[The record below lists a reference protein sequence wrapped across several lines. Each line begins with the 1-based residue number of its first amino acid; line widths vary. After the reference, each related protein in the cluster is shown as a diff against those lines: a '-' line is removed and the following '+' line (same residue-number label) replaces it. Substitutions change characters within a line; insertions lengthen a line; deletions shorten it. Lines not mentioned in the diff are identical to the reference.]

1 MTGRMRKL
9 SPTKAISHALN
20 SVWTYRQVAVRI
32 AVPWLP
38 VLLLCAIAQ
47 VYFGPPDPTAEEMS
61 TAAWVQIATSLI
73 SILVISAMSVSWHRF
88 ILLDEV
94 GHGIR
99 VDGNVLRYFGN
110 YLLLLIGMAV
120 PFVMAVVLLI
130 VLPASVTFVV
140 PGLLL
145 LWGVFTR
152 LSVKLPAV
160 ALGNRAVSFRDAWG
174 VTNGNFWP
182 CLGVLILNG
191 LIVLGGLFVLILMAS
206 AIAQIQPV
214 VADLFAMVAS
224 LVLQLAFAFINA
236 SVLTSLY
243 GYFVERREF

>member
-1 MTGRMRKL
+1 MRKL

-20 SVWTYRQVAVRI
+20 SVWSYRHVAARI

-47 VYFGPPDPTAEEMS
+47 VYFGPPDPMADELTTPAV
-61 TAAWVQIATSLI
+61 VQIITSI
-73 SILVISAMSVSWHRF
+73 VSILVISAMSVRWHRF

-94 GHGIR
+94 SHGIR
-99 VDGNVLRYFGN
+99 LDGSSLRYFGN
-110 YLLLLIGMAV
+110 YFLLLLAMAF
-120 PFVMAVVLLI
+120 PFLLAVVMLVL
-130 VLPASVTFVV
+130 LPAAMTFVV

-145 LWGVFTR
+145 LWGIIMR

-160 ALGNRAVSFRDAWG
+160 ALGNRGYSLRDAWA
-174 VTNGNFWP
+174 VTSGNFWP

-191 LIVLGGLFVLILMAS
+191 MILFGGLLVLLLVAG
-206 AIAQIQPV
+206 AIAQVQPLL
-214 VADLFAMVAS
+214 ADVFAMVAS
-224 LVLQLAFAFINA
+224 LVLQLAYAFINA